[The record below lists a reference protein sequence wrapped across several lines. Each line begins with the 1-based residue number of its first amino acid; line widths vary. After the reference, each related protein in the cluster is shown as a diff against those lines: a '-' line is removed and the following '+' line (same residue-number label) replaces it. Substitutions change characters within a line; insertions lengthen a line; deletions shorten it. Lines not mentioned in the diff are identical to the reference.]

1 MTFAQ
6 RLRFLVGFAWQD
18 LFERNARRTTRV
30 LLVTVAVLS
39 GFTLA
44 VYGLAL
50 GYERVRLQRLK
61 RDPLALCL
69 WASVVTLGEKIKP
82 EAVAA
87 LQARLSE
94 SLGEPVCH
102 PFHEAEFDWFVRPK
116 GEDELQRSTALM
128 GRTLAADDPLLLS

>member
-1 MTFAQ
+1 MTLIQ
-6 RLRFLVGFAWQD
+6 RLRFLFGFAWQD

-69 WASVVTLGEKIKP
+69 WASVATLGNRIKP
-82 EAVAA
+82 EEFAA
-87 LQARLSE
+87 LQARL
-94 SLGEPVCH
+94 GECPGDPACY
-102 PFHEAEFDWFVRPK
+102 PFHEAEFD
-116 GEDELQRSTALM
+116 
-128 GRTLAADDPLLLS
+128 